1 MVPERTETVAATLEA
16 AEDEPRG
23 PSDFKLAL
31 QDLKRRPPALF
42 GLICVL
48 IVIIW
53 ALVPEIFSPMDPL
66 KQNLDIHLKPP
77 GYVDA
82 AGTTHWAG
90 TDELGRDMLSR
101 IIWGARISLIV
112 GIVAVLLSGM
122 IGVTLGLVAGYYG
135 GYVDAVISRIVDIA
149 LSVPFILLAM
159 SIIAILGPSLQNVIL
174 AMAVRTW
181 IVYARTIRGAVLAV
195 KEFEYIAG
203 AKATGCRT
211 PRILVRHLLPNVL
224 STAIVI
230 ATLYLGR
237 MIIIE
242 ASLSFLGVGVPPP
255 TPAWGGMLSDGRS
268 FLDTAWWL
276 AFFPGLALML
286 TVLGVNL
293 LGDWIRDALDP
304 RMKRLPD

>member
-1 MVPERTETVAATLEA
+1 MATERIETISPPPETRE
-16 AEDEPRG
+16 EDTPA
-23 PSDFKLAL
+23 PSDLQLAVR
-31 QDLKRRPPALF
+31 DLMRRPPALF
-42 GLICVL
+42 GFLCITF
-48 IVIIW
+48 VIAW
-53 ALVPEIFSPMDPL
+53 ALVPGWFSPMDPYT
-66 KQNLDIHLKPP
+66 QDLDMTLKPP
-77 GYVDA
+77 GFTTP
-82 AGTTHWAG
+82 AGFTYWVG
-90 TDELGRDMLSR
+90 SDELGRDMLSR
-101 IIWGARISLIV
+101 IIWGARVSLIV
-112 GIVAVLLSGM
+112 GFVAVLLSGM
-122 IGVTLGLVAGYYG
+122 IGMTLGLVSGYYG
-135 GYVDAVISRIVDIA
+135 GLVDTIISRIVDIA

-181 IVYARTIRGAVLAV
+181 IVYARPIRGAILSA
-195 KEFEYIAG
+195 KEFEYVVG
-203 AKATGCRT
+203 AKASGCRT

-255 TPAWGGMLSDGRS
+255 TPSWGGMLADGRS

-276 AFFPGLALML
+276 ALFPGLALMF

-304 RMKRLPD
+304 RMKRLAD

>member
-1 MVPERTETVAATLEA
+1 MATERIETISVPPETWE
-16 AEDEPRG
+16 EDTPA
-23 PSDFKLAL
+23 PSDLQLAVR
-31 QDLKRRPPALF
+31 DLMRRPPALF
-42 GLICVL
+42 GFLCITFV
-48 IVIIW
+48 IVW
-53 ALVPEIFSPMDPL
+53 ALVPGWFSPMDPYT
-66 KQNLDIHLKPP
+66 QDLDMTLKPP
-77 GYVDA
+77 GFTTP
-82 AGTTHWAG
+82 AGFTYWVG
-90 TDELGRDMLSR
+90 SDELGRDMLSR
-101 IIWGARISLIV
+101 IIWGARVSLIV
-112 GIVAVLLSGM
+112 GFVAVLLSGM
-122 IGVTLGLVAGYYG
+122 IGMTLGLVSGYYG
-135 GYVDAVISRIVDIA
+135 GLVDTIISRIVDIA

-181 IVYARTIRGAVLAV
+181 IVYARPIRGAILSA
-195 KEFEYIAG
+195 KEFEYVVG
-203 AKATGCRT
+203 AKASGCRT

-224 STAIVI
+224 STATVI

-255 TPAWGGMLSDGRS
+255 TPSWGGMLADGRS

-276 AFFPGLALML
+276 ALFPGLALMF

-304 RMKRLPD
+304 RMKRLAD

>member
-1 MVPERTETVAATLEA
+1 MATERIETISVPPETWE
-16 AEDEPRG
+16 EDTPA
-23 PSDFKLAL
+23 PSDLQLAVR
-31 QDLKRRPPALF
+31 DLMRRPPALF
-42 GLICVL
+42 GFLCITFV
-48 IVIIW
+48 IVW
-53 ALVPEIFSPMDPL
+53 ALVPGWFSPMDPYT
-66 KQNLDIHLKPP
+66 QDLDMTLKPP
-77 GYVDA
+77 GF
-82 AGTTHWAG
+82 TTPSGFTYWVG
-90 TDELGRDMLSR
+90 SDELGRDMLSR
-101 IIWGARISLIV
+101 IIWGARASLIV
-112 GIVAVLLSGM
+112 GFVAVLLSGM
-122 IGVTLGLVAGYYG
+122 IGMTLGLVSGYYG
-135 GYVDAVISRIVDIA
+135 GLVDTIISRIVDIA

-181 IVYARTIRGAVLAV
+181 IVYARPIRGAILSA
-195 KEFEYIAG
+195 KEFEYVVG
-203 AKATGCRT
+203 AKASGCRT

-255 TPAWGGMLSDGRS
+255 TPSWGGMLADGRS

-276 AFFPGLALML
+276 ALFPGLALMF

-304 RMKRLPD
+304 RMKRLAD

>member
-1 MVPERTETVAATLEA
+1 MATERIETISVPPETWE
-16 AEDEPRG
+16 EDTPA
-23 PSDFKLAL
+23 PSDLQLAVR
-31 QDLKRRPPALF
+31 DLMRRPPALF
-42 GLICVL
+42 GFLCITFV
-48 IVIIW
+48 IVW
-53 ALVPEIFSPMDPL
+53 ALVPGWFSPMDPYT
-66 KQNLDIHLKPP
+66 QDLDMTLKPP
-77 GYVDA
+77 GFTTP
-82 AGTTHWAG
+82 AGFTYWVG
-90 TDELGRDMLSR
+90 SDELGRDMLSR
-101 IIWGARISLIV
+101 IIWGARVSLIV
-112 GIVAVLLSGM
+112 GFVAVLLSGM
-122 IGVTLGLVAGYYG
+122 IGMTLGLVSGYYG
-135 GYVDAVISRIVDIA
+135 GLVDTIISRIVDIA

-181 IVYARTIRGAVLAV
+181 IVYARPIRGAILSA
-195 KEFEYIAG
+195 KEFEYVVG
-203 AKATGCRT
+203 AKASGCRT

-255 TPAWGGMLSDGRS
+255 TPSWGGMLADGRS

-276 AFFPGLALML
+276 ALFPGLALMF

-304 RMKRLPD
+304 RMKRLAD